1 MPKNQEPPLWWT
13 VLKLVLL
20 AVVLIGGT
28 GFILWYVA
36 EHQKLPDPAVAPV
49 TPSSSWGIANDSPL
63 KPKR

>member
-1 MPKNQEPPLWWT
+1 MAKKEEPPLWWT

-20 AVVLIGGT
+20 ATVLIGGT

-36 EHQKLPDPAVAPV
+36 EHQDLPDPAVAPV
-49 TPSSSWGIANDSPL
+49 TPGSSWGIANDNPL